1 MPVNFISLNPAE
13 HDNGVAIGSLSYSG
27 AEQGSF
33 DIYWDNQKQLFQI
46 TDDVLYLTE
55 SWHFD
60 TETSQYKNY
69 TVNGNSISWSNWGI
83 GDLTVKFTPTDGGN
97 NWGVVEA
104 SEFVFLDINETITLN
119 SLSADAFEYG
129 AQVASVATTD
139 VDFSTVGTT
148 SSFLRIVDGALA
160 LESGSYYNPN
170 SDRVIRPDNTYYD
183 LSGGETTAGIVLYDD
198 NDKVVAY
205 ESIILTDTL
214 FSNVSPANTPYY
226 AGSSTATASQSSDL
240 YIKSLLYE
248 NPVVWKTD
256 AVNEQYQTDAEETVI
271 TYSFS
276 GINGTTGDYTA
287 DYSLPNPN
295 SDTIFPFADHH
306 MAATRLA
313 LNEFENV
320 ANLKFVE
327 IQETEDQVGT
337 LRFAFTDAENLLDN
351 GTQAGGWA
359 SAPWP
364 NATGGD
370 VWMHTEE
377 APDDTTWDRGS
388 SYKFSTLL
396 HEIGHALGLNHPF
409 EDPYIIPTGFDFKNY
424 TLMSYTNPDD
434 AWWYPYWADSG
445 SYTLSSTPMV
455 YDIAALQ
462 YLYGAA
468 SHNEA
473 DTEYSYDVGTPFAEA
488 IWDTGG
494 NDTCLLYTSP
504 SPRDGLLSRM
514 PSSA

>member
-1 MPVNFISLNPAE
+1 M
-13 HDNGVAIGSLSYSG
+13 Y
-27 AEQGSF
+27 
-33 DIYWDNQKQLFQI
+33 QI

-364 NATGGD
+364 NAPGGD

-396 HEIGHALGLNHPF
+396 HEIGHALGLTTHLRIHISFQLALILQTIHSCLTRILRMPGGTLIGLTADLIHFHQHPWF
-409 EDPYIIPTGFDFKNY
+409 MISLRFSIY
-424 TLMSYTNPDD
+424 
-434 AWWYPYWADSG
+434 
-445 SYTLSSTPMV
+445 MV
-455 YDIAALQ
+455 Q
-462 YLYGAA
+462 R
-468 SHNEA
+468 
-473 DTEYSYDVGTPFAEA
+473 A
-488 IWDTGG
+488 IMKQILNIHT
-494 NDTCLLYTSP
+494 TSE
-504 SPRDGLLSRM
+504 LLSLRRSGILAGM
-514 PSSA
+514 ILLILESLVQTLKFH